1 MKTKIRTT
9 ATGILAAV
17 FVAVMFFAGAA
28 RAESGQALETAE
40 SQAVGEATPAGA
52 MALVNLL
59 TDRLDVTEKQASG
72 GAGSLFNMARGL
84 LSETDYGQVAEAVP
98 GIGDLI
104 KAAPDVSQASSR
116 ASDKISELTQGLG
129 AVTDAVDNAK
139 KYAVVYE
146 QFKKLGL
153 DTDMVS
159 KFIPVILSFV
169 ESSGGETVMKILKSV
184 WE

>member
-1 MKTKIRTT
+1 MKIKIKST
-9 ATGILAAV
+9 ATGMVLAV
-17 FVAVMFFAGAA
+17 FLAVMLFAGSVRSETEPSPGTGESMAA
-28 RAESGQALETAE
+28 GD
-40 SQAVGEATPAGA
+40 AVPAGA

-84 LSETDYGQVAEAVP
+84 LSETDYGKVAEAVP

-104 KAAPDVSQASSR
+104 KAAPEVSQASSR

-139 KYAVVYE
+139 KYAMVYE

-153 DTDMVS
+153 DTEMVS

-169 ESSGGETVMKILKSV
+169 ESSGGESVMKILKSV